1 MFIARLAL
9 LTLSFTSVLPGPAI
23 AQVHRKSV
31 DMPQSAR
38 KLIEIKTSGTQRYG
52 HDEIVA
58 ASGLRIGDSVT
69 DDDFK
74 KAAQR
79 LGETGVFSDVAY
91 GFSYSPLGT
100 KLDLQLAD
108 AQKFVPV
115 RFENFVWF
123 TDEELGKELRNRVPL
138 FRGEVPV
145 AGTLLELLNDA
156 LQALLLEKNL
166 PGRVDYMRMAPM
178 DGGDIQALNFTVQD
192 VKITIQGVKFL
203 GPASG
208 EETLLVEAS
217 KKLLGTDYVRDQ
229 VVGFGEKEW
238 LPVYLQRGYLKA
250 HFGDAVPQVTHQ
262 EGTSTVVELS
272 VPVQPGPGVPS

>member
-1 MFIARLAL
+1 M
-9 LTLSFTSVLPGPAI
+9 PA
-23 AQVHRKSV
+23 
-31 DMPQSAR
+31 SAR

-58 ASGLRIGDSVT
+58 ASGLRIGDTVT

-123 TDEELGKELRNRVPL
+123 TDEDWERNCGIGCRSSEAR
-138 FRGEVPV
+138 FRSL
-145 AGTLLELLNDA
+145 A
-156 LQALLLEKNL
+156 
-166 PGRVDYMRMAPM
+166 RSWSY
-178 DGGDIQALNFTVQD
+178 
-192 VKITIQGVKFL
+192 
-203 GPASG
+203 
-208 EETLLVEAS
+208 
-217 KKLLGTDYVRDQ
+217 
-229 VVGFGEKEW
+229 
-238 LPVYLQRGYLKA
+238 
-250 HFGDAVPQVTHQ
+250 
-262 EGTSTVVELS
+262 
-272 VPVQPGPGVPS
+272 